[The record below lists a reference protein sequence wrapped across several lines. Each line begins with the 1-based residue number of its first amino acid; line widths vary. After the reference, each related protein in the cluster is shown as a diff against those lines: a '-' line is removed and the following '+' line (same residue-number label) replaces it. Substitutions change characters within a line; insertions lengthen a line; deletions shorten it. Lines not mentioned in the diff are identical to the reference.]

1 MDADTLLPENACRKE
16 GYRRMYSVHLE
27 QKPYIVPL
35 PLMHIRLSIYLLKKE
50 APAKQSSFLNP
61 ESPVP
66 LMYVWLNNRDGVEY
80 MTWRWIYAA
89 CFISTIPS
97 LYHLFCY
104 QFIYCFRSYR
114 SIRLCLRPISFLTI
128 TTRHFLHSI
137 LTVPFMSLQPVTAAP
152 QLQQC
157 PENGIHSSCPVITV
171 ISLLFIERVYQS
183 IIVIV

>member
-1 MDADTLLPENACRKE
+1 MQIPFRLTLRKGGYMDADTPLPENACRKE

-104 QFIYCFRSYR
+104 
-114 SIRLCLRPISFLTI
+114 
-128 TTRHFLHSI
+128 
-137 LTVPFMSLQPVTAAP
+137 
-152 QLQQC
+152 
-157 PENGIHSSCPVITV
+157 
-171 ISLLFIERVYQS
+171 
-183 IIVIV
+183 